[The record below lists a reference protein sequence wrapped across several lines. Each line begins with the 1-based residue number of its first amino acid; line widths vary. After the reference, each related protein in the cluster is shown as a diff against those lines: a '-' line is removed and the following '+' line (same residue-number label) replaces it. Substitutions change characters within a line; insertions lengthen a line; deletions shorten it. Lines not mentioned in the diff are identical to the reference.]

1 MMNNHRPAVAI
12 VDQNILSA
20 MGLRHILQEVMPIMD
35 VVSFGSF
42 AELQANQPDRYV
54 HYFVTMSVV
63 LENRTFFTERRNK
76 TIVLSP
82 SLDHA
87 QIADFHTICTNV
99 TEEQLVRAILA
110 LEQHAH
116 GRGQHLPEMPAHAN
130 AMPLSSREVE
140 VLSLIAKGMM
150 NKEIADRLN
159 IGLTTVISHRKN
171 IQEKLG
177 VKTISALTIYAV
189 MHGLVDINKI

>member
-1 MMNNHRPAVAI
+1 MNNHRPAVAI

-42 AELQANQPDRYV
+42 AELQANQPDGYV

-87 QIADFHTICTNV
+87 QVADFHTICTNV

>member
-1 MMNNHRPAVAI
+1 MLNTHRPTVAI

-42 AELQANQPDRYV
+42 AELQANQPDSYV
-54 HYFVTMSVV
+54 HYFATMSVV

-87 QIADFHTICTNV
+87 QLADFHTVCTNV

>member
-1 MMNNHRPAVAI
+1 MNNHRPAVAI

-35 VVSFGSF
+35 IVSFGSF

-87 QIADFHTICTNV
+87 QLAGFHTICTNV

-140 VLSLIAKGMM
+140 VLSLIAKGLM

-177 VKTISALTIYAV
+177 VKTVSALTIYAV
-189 MHGLVDINKI
+189 MHGLVDINRI

>member
-1 MMNNHRPAVAI
+1 MNSHRPTVAI

-35 VVSFGSF
+35 IVSFGSF

-76 TIVLSP
+76 TIILSP

-87 QIADFHTICTNV
+87 QLAGFHTICTNV

-140 VLSLIAKGMM
+140 VLSLIAKGLM

-177 VKTISALTIYAV
+177 VKTVSALTIYAV
-189 MHGLVDINKI
+189 MHGLVDINRI

>member
-20 MGLRHILQEVMPIMD
+20 MGLLHILQEVMPIMD
-35 VVSFGSF
+35 IVSFGSF

-87 QIADFHTICTNV
+87 QLAGFHTICTNV

-140 VLSLIAKGMM
+140 VLSLIAKGLM

-177 VKTISALTIYAV
+177 VKTVSALTINAV
-189 MHGLVDINKI
+189 MHGLVDINRI

>member
-42 AELQANQPDRYV
+42 AELQANQPDRHV

-87 QIADFHTICTNV
+87 QLADFHTICTNV

>member
-35 VVSFGSF
+35 IVSFGSF

-87 QIADFHTICTNV
+87 QLAGFHTSCTNV

-140 VLSLIAKGMM
+140 VLSLIAKGLM

-177 VKTISALTIYAV
+177 VKTVSALTIYAV
-189 MHGLVDINKI
+189 MHGLVDINRI

>member
-1 MMNNHRPAVAI
+1 
-12 VDQNILSA
+12 
-20 MGLRHILQEVMPIMD
+20 MD

-87 QIADFHTICTNV
+87 QVADFHTICTNV

>member
-1 MMNNHRPAVAI
+1 MNSHRPTVAI

-42 AELQANQPDRYV
+42 AELQANHPDSYV
-54 HYFVTMSVV
+54 HYFVNMSVV
-63 LENRTFFTERRNK
+63 LENRAFFTERHNK

-87 QIADFHTICTNV
+87 QLADFHTICTNV
-99 TEEQLVRAILA
+99 AEEQLVRAVLA

-116 GRGQHLPEMPAHAN
+116 GHGQHLPEMPHNAQAN
-130 AMPLSSREVE
+130 ILSSREIE
-140 VLSLIAKGMM
+140 VLSLIAKGLM

-159 IGLTTVISHRKN
+159 IALTTVISHRKN

-177 VKTISALTIYAV
+177 VKTVSALTIYAV
-189 MHGLVDINKI
+189 MHGLVDINRI

>member
-1 MMNNHRPAVAI
+1 MNNHRPAVAI

-35 VVSFGSF
+35 VLSFGSF

-87 QIADFHTICTNV
+87 QVADFHTICTNV